1 MAEEGV
7 GPPIYRNNNAAP
19 PPPTEFSAKEERSEG
34 RLAAAIRSL
43 GLKDVRIISSSGE
56 RMLYSRDQS
65 EIPRFMKEIMFRSAP
80 TVVVQ
85 PKSEG
90 SVSALLKLASSR
102 HVPVIPRGSGSSPFG
117 GSAPV
122 VGGMVLDASVMDEV
136 LSIDVNSMT
145 ARVQGGTRWADL
157 DHELEKLGLA
167 LNTCPS
173 SKFSTVAGWIATGG
187 MGLNSYSKGHIKES
201 VLSLT
206 LVTSDGSVRKI
217 ARSDPLF
224 PAVFGSE
231 GQLGVITEVTLSVR
245 KKPEKSTPHMIMF
258 GDFRSAL
265 SFANAL
271 GSSEVHPAHIV
282 YESPLKF
289 SLINRML
296 GGERFTPQDGIIV
309 SIEGKDSENQF
320 QQFLKSSGLK
330 EEKEYL
336 ARYMWNER
344 FFPMKMRKYGPGLL
358 GSEVV
363 VPMRILPDA
372 LQNALALCK
381 ELGLEP
387 LFEVHFLNDGNGLLL
402 CYYITDQGNTISF
415 TLDAAKSL
423 ILTSMLIDGGAKPY
437 SIGIWN
443 TAFTSAED
451 RAKLTALRVAKVKLD
466 PGNVMNAGKYFFL
479 SGRFGGVLGTAFSP
493 GIMRPALKTMRVFS
507 PLTMRLMRT
516 GYKFAERKFRPKAR
530 TELLKIADECAMCGA
545 CVGVCPAYLIVGDER
560 VTARGKLLA
569 IKTMARGQKLTKEHS
584 DRIFLC
590 MRCKACEQICQSK
603 LALIDTYDKLE
614 KELEALHGKDA
625 AEIEKFIRYA
635 ECQPDFDRLVERG
648 LVIGAPKHGMG
659 GGQSE
664 V

>member
-7 GPPIYRNNNAAP
+7 GPPIYRSNSAPP

-34 RLAAAIRSL
+34 RLAEALRAL
-43 GLKDVRIISSSGE
+43 GLDDVRIISSSGE

-65 EIPRFMKEIMFRSAP
+65 EIPRFMKEIMFNSAP

-85 PKSEG
+85 PRSES
-90 SVSALLKLASSR
+90 SVSALLKFASSHR
-102 HVPVIPRGSGSSPFG
+102 VPVIPRGSGSSPFG

-122 VGGMVLDASVMDEV
+122 VGGMVLDISVMDQI
-136 LSIDVNSMT
+136 LAIDVHRLT
-145 ARVQGGTRWADL
+145 ARVQGGARWADI

-173 SKFSTVAGWIATGG
+173 SKFSTVAGWMATGG
-187 MGLNSYSKGHIKES
+187 MGLNSYSKGHLRES
-201 VLSLT
+201 VQAAS
-206 LVTSDGSVRKI
+206 LVTPDGWVRKMD
-217 ARSDPLF
+217 RGDPLF
-224 PAVFGSE
+224 PALFGSE
-231 GQLGVITEVTLSVR
+231 GQLGVITEVTLSIR
-245 KKPEKSTPHMIMF
+245 KRPEMSRPHLIMF
-258 GDFRSAL
+258 SDFRSAL
-265 SFANAL
+265 SFAYAL
-271 GSSEVHPAHIV
+271 GSSDVGPAHIV

-289 SLINRML
+289 SLVNRML
-296 GGERFTPQDGIIV
+296 GGERFTAEHGIIV
-309 SIEGKDSENQF
+309 NIEGKDSEDRY
-320 QQFLKSSGLK
+320 QQFVKSSGLK
-330 EEKEYL
+330 DEKEYL

-363 VPMRILPDA
+363 MPLKILPDS
-372 LQNALALCK
+372 LQKAEDLCK

-415 TLDAAKSL
+415 TLDAAKSM
-423 ILTSMLIDGGAKPY
+423 ILTSMLIDNGAKPY

-443 TAFTSAED
+443 TAFTNAEEKAQLTRLRD
-451 RAKLTALRVAKVKLD
+451 AKAKLD
-466 PGNVMNAGKYFFL
+466 PGNVMNTGKYFFL

-516 GYKFAERKFRPKAR
+516 GYKFAERKLKPKTR

-545 CVGVCPAYLIVGDER
+545 CVSVCPAYLIVKDER
-560 VTARGKLLA
+560 VTARGKLLTVKA
-569 IKTMARGQKLTKEHS
+569 LARGDKITKEHS
-584 DRIFLC
+584 DRTFLC
-590 MRCKACEQICQSK
+590 MRCKACEQVCQSK
-603 LALIDTYDKLE
+603 LHLVDAFDKLE
-614 KELEALHGKDA
+614 KELEELFGKDEK
-625 AEIEKFIRYA
+625 EIEKFIRYA
-635 ECQPDFDRLVERG
+635 ESQPEFDKLVERG
-648 LVIGAPKHGMG
+648 LVVGAPTHGMG
-659 GGQSE
+659 GERDE

>member
-1 MAEEGV
+1 MAEAGV
-7 GPPIYRNNNAAP
+7 GSPIYRNNSAPP

-34 RLAAAIRSL
+34 KLAEALRAL
-43 GLKDVRIISSSGE
+43 GLKDVRIISSFGE

-65 EIPRFMKEIMFRSAP
+65 EIPRFMKEIMFLSAP

-85 PKSEG
+85 PESER
-90 SVSALLKLASSR
+90 SVSALLKFASSHR
-102 HVPVIPRGSGSSPFG
+102 IPVIPRGSGSSPFG

-122 VGGMVLDASVMDEV
+122 VGGMVLDVSVMDQV
-136 LSIDVNSMT
+136 LAIDVHRLT
-145 ARVQGGTRWADL
+145 ARVRGGVRWADL
-157 DHELEKLGLA
+157 DHELEKHGLT

-173 SKFSTVAGWIATGG
+173 SKFSTVAGWMATGG
-187 MGLNSYSKGHIKES
+187 MGLNSYSKGPLRES
-201 VLSLT
+201 VHAIS
-206 LVTSDGSVRKI
+206 LVTADGLVRKMDR
-217 ARSDPLF
+217 ADPLF

-245 KKPEKSTPHMIMF
+245 KKPEKSQPHLIMF
-258 GDFRSAL
+258 SDFRSAL
-265 SFANAL
+265 SFAYAL
-271 GSSEVHPAHIV
+271 GNSDVRPAHIV

-289 SLINRML
+289 SLVNRML
-296 GGERFTPQDGIIV
+296 GGERYTPEHGIIV
-309 SIEGKDSENQF
+309 NIEGQDSEDRYQRF
-320 QQFLKSSGLK
+320 VKSAGLK
-330 EEKEYL
+330 DEKEYL

-344 FFPMKMRKYGPGLL
+344 FFPMKMRKYGPGML

-363 VPMRILPDA
+363 IPLKILPDS
-372 LQNALALCK
+372 LQKAEDLCK

-387 LFEVHFLNDGNGLLL
+387 MFEVHFLSDGNGLLL

-415 TLDAAKSL
+415 TLDAAKSM
-423 ILTSMLIDGGAKPY
+423 ILTSMLIDNGARPY

-443 TAFTSAED
+443 TAFTNAEEKAQLT
-451 RAKLTALRVAKVKLD
+451 RLREAKAKLD
-466 PGNVMNAGKYFFL
+466 PGNVMNTGKYFFL

-516 GYKFAERKFRPKAR
+516 GYKFAERRLRPKTR

-545 CVGVCPAYLIVGDER
+545 CVSVCPAYLVVKDER

-569 IKTMARGQKLTKEHS
+569 VKAMARGQKITKEHA

-590 MRCKACEQICQSK
+590 MRCKACEQVCQSK
-603 LALIDTYDKLE
+603 LRLVDTYDELE
-614 KELEALHGKDA
+614 KELEALYGKDEK
-625 AEIEKFIRYA
+625 EIEKFIRYV
-635 ECQPDFDRLVERG
+635 ESQPDFDKLIERG
-648 LVIGAPKHGMG
+648 LVVGAPKHGMG
-659 GGQSE
+659 GERDE